1 MPQTTDV
8 VIVGAGVIGCATA
21 LELAKAG
28 IRSTVVDASGIGTEA
43 SWAAAGVATHANP
56 GRGPYSRLRRLGHK
70 YFCEFVEELQQ
81 ESAVDLGFERTGSLE
96 LSFTEEEEFDARK
109 WDIEYVK
116 CKLPRERLTRDEAIE
131 AYTGISPDI
140 IAARYQVNDC
150 QIRNPRFSPAIAEA
164 AKSRGAEFKL
174 HTRVTGLIA
183 AENRILGINP
193 SDGEIHA
200 GMTVLAAGVW
210 STALA
215 KTIGLNLPLY
225 PLKGQMAIL
234 EGPPGKLKHI
244 IKGGGMYCIPRPD
257 GKILIGATM
266 EESGFDK
273 RVTAE
278 GIRSVLATAFK
289 LAPCLKELPITHR
302 WAGLRPYTAR
312 KGGPLLGP
320 VPGLGNFIIATGHY
334 RNGILLGPVT
344 GLMVKELIRGEKT
357 SLDLSA
363 YSPDR

>member
-1 MPQTTDV
+1 M
-8 VIVGAGVIGCATA
+8 GAGVIGCAAA

-43 SWAAAGVATHANP
+43 SWASAGVATHSNP
-56 GRGPYSRLRRLGHK
+56 GRGPYSRLRRLGYE
-70 YFCEFVEELQQ
+70 YFCEFVQELQE
-81 ESAVDLGFERTGSLE
+81 ESAADLGFERTGSLE
-96 LSFTEEEEFDARK
+96 LSFTEQEEIKAKRWDA
-109 WDIEYVK
+109 EYVK
-116 CKLPRERLTRDEAIE
+116 CDLPRERLTPAEATE
-131 AYTGISPDI
+131 MDACISSEI
-140 IAARYQVNDC
+140 IAARFQVNDC
-150 QIRNPRFSPAIAEA
+150 QVRNPRLLPAIAEA
-164 AKSRGAEFKL
+164 AKRRGAEFKL

-183 AENRILGINP
+183 GEGKILGVRTA
-193 SDGEIHA
+193 DEEIHA
-200 GMTVLAAGVW
+200 GMTILAAGAW

-215 KTIGLNLPLY
+215 GTVGLSLPLY
-225 PLKGQMAIL
+225 PSKGQMALL

-257 GKILIGATM
+257 GKILLGATV
-266 EESGFDK
+266 EEAGLDK

-278 GIRSVLATAFK
+278 GIRSVLAAAFK
-289 LAPCLKELPITHR
+289 IAPALKGLPIIQQ

-320 VPGLGNFIIATGHY
+320 VPGLDNFIVATGHY

-344 GLMVKELIRGEKT
+344 GLMVKELVRSEQP

-363 YSPDR
+363 YRPDR